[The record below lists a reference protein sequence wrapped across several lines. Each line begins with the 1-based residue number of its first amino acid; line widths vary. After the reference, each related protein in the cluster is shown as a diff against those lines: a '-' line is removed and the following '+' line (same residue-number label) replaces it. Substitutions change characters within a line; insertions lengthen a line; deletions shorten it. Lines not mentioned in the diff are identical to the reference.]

1 MLPLDFIMGNSTIFD
16 ILRSAFQLNY
26 IGNIYKLIPANY
38 SLWYTKLNS
47 KNMIT
52 DSWFV
57 WSPLQ
62 KQMKILFLAYLG
74 VLWNHKSEWFF
85 ITCSL
90 DVLCIWSRDW
100 CFKLGPPLINPSWL
114 LRNKLK
120 LVFIVGIL
128 RLSIWRDFFFI
139 LKKTNPIFL
148 DFIVFVW

>member
-1 MLPLDFIMGNSTIFD
+1 M
-16 ILRSAFQLNY
+16 LRSSLQVNF
-26 IGNIYKLIPANY
+26 IGNV
-38 SLWYTKLNS
+38 
-47 KNMIT
+47 
-52 DSWFV
+52 FV
-57 WSPLQ
+57 TLFEVQSPLQ
-62 KQMKILFLAYLG
+62 KWIKKLFLDYLE

-128 RLSIWRDFFFI
+128 RLSIWRDFFSFWRKPQSPTSLVLTDRKRTAQI
-139 LKKTNPIFL
+139 LRAKTL
-148 DFIVFVW
+148 RVFRLS

>member
-1 MLPLDFIMGNSTIFD
+1 MFLD
-16 ILRSAFQLNY
+16 
-26 IGNIYKLIPANY
+26 
-38 SLWYTKLNS
+38 
-47 KNMIT
+47 
-52 DSWFV
+52 
-57 WSPLQ
+57 
-62 KQMKILFLAYLG
+62 YLE

-128 RLSIWRDFFFI
+128 RLSIWRDFFFHFEENQSYFLKFYGFCLIENNPSWLLRNKLKLVFIDGILRLSIWRDFFFI
-139 LKKTNPIFL
+139 LKKTNPVYL
-148 DFIVFVW
+148 DFIVFVWWKRNLH